1 MKMRSHMR
9 QNKTFGIFH
18 ETFKV
23 RKTLDHM
30 GREFV
35 QGMHR
40 STVSE
45 WQGIPVQVSAGQYET
60 IYINMPPFGLSGVV
74 GKTKLQGRHQ
84 TAKGRA
90 GLTSGD
96 DHPTD
101 LPKRPF

>member
-1 MKMRSHMR
+1 M
-9 QNKTFGIFH
+9 
-18 ETFKV
+18 
-23 RKTLDHM
+23 
-30 GREFV
+30 
-35 QGMHR
+35 
-40 STVSE
+40 
-45 WQGIPVQVSAGQYET
+45 QVSAGQYET